1 MKIKKTNYLRF
12 LKIGIF
18 FLGISLLLWNCE
30 DEKSDISNEWT
41 IHETISKKITIHQF
55 EKEMKNSTI
64 YKNLIENLDISN
76 NLLKKGEKDKG
87 KIIISTKEIIKVS
100 KNNITTYTFKL
111 EKATSKLSDFENLM
125 IFKYSNNSYKLRIL
139 KYQYTGK
146 EELPYSIKYKE
157 IDADVLKN
165 FDLLKP
171 IFSKATDLSLD
182 ECIDVSYECPY
193 EGTTSHASNV
203 CGPKGKG
210 PGSTMILDFS
220 DCFNMGG
227 GSSGGGDPVNNDGGN
242 DGNNGNEGSTGGGAG
257 NESGTGGAGSV
268 IDDCGDEIHGCDK
281 IPHKKLAN
289 ELGITN
295 QNQIDYLE
303 NNLNDVENINN
314 YLNKNNNSFEA
325 KNFVREA
332 INFLEVNSQYNF
344 EQYENWFSKEHDG
357 IDYEYDEVYW
367 ENPNLSFTPQELPSW
382 DDFYLAYPRKANGSG
397 WLYGADNVYSL
408 VGGDVLQVR
417 LDDVK
422 KLYTNNTCALK
433 VSIALNGSGIIIP
446 EIITSTINGKI
457 NYGTI
462 KGADGKNYFLNAK
475 SLNKWMKLTF
485 GTSPTNSKHFNYTAT
500 QGGLGGKNFPSLIGS
515 KKGIYSLNSSDPTW
529 ATGHADIFFENKCAG
544 GCHYNARGLES
555 IDIWVL
561 D

>member
-1 MKIKKTNYLRF
+1 MAGLINKWQGEIAQAN
-12 LKIGIF
+12 
-18 FLGISLLLWNCE
+18 
-30 DEKSDISNEWT
+30 
-41 IHETISKKITIHQF
+41 KITTNWPEWVLTQKADALSQL
-55 EKEMKNSTI
+55 ESMAEPSRKMETWRYSDSGKLLAESEVNGTDS
-64 YKNLIENLDISN
+64 IE
-76 NLLKKGEKDKG
+76 
-87 KIIISTKEIIKVS
+87 
-100 KNNITTYTFKL
+100 L
-111 EKATSKLSDFENLM
+111 E
-125 IFKYSNNSYKLRIL
+125 
-139 KYQYTGK
+139 
-146 EELPYSIKYKE
+146 E

-422 KLYTNNTCALK
+422 KLYTN
-433 VSIALNGSGIIIP
+433 V
-446 EIITSTINGKI
+446 E
-457 NYGTI
+457 
-462 KGADGKNYFLNAK
+462 
-475 SLNKWMKLTF
+475 
-485 GTSPTNSKHFNYTAT
+485 
-500 QGGLGGKNFPSLIGS
+500 
-515 KKGIYSLNSSDPTW
+515 
-529 ATGHADIFFENKCAG
+529 
-544 GCHYNARGLES
+544 
-555 IDIWVL
+555 
-561 D
+561 